1 MSELFDTIAG
11 SETGAII
18 GSTLLAGQSVPHT
31 TETFVGEA
39 STTTTYWKQYNKFWA
54 SDATSWFEANQ
65 EAFYSMTWF
74 PKEVAF
80 FCSIAVAIALG
91 LIAYKCTDRSFEAK
105 DYDDTLIQV
114 DTAISIKKKLV
125 KGKEY
130 DQEDLDARIRHI
142 KKDLSQD
149 F

>member
-1 MSELFDTIAG
+1 
-11 SETGAII
+11 
-18 GSTLLAGQSVPHT
+18 
-31 TETFVGEA
+31 
-39 STTTTYWKQYNKFWA
+39 
-54 SDATSWFEANQ
+54 
-65 EAFYSMTWF
+65 MTWF

-149 F
+149 FSSQGRNERRINSEISDLIDDIAKIPNNKPYDISKQRRQNGIEAIERLESRLNAISDHIAF

>member
-1 MSELFDTIAG
+1 
-11 SETGAII
+11 
-18 GSTLLAGQSVPHT
+18 
-31 TETFVGEA
+31 
-39 STTTTYWKQYNKFWA
+39 
-54 SDATSWFEANQ
+54 
-65 EAFYSMTWF
+65 MTWF

-149 F
+149 FSNQGRNEKRINAEISDLIDDIAKIPNNKPYDISKQRRQNGIEAIERLESRLNAISDHIAF